1 MYGLPADFTGQA
13 FVGRML
19 QYVAVFSNQL
29 MFDFDGGCAVTLQSS
44 YSHRESKAGAG
55 VRIFEV
61 PHFEP
66 KLIRLLDKKVTLVS
80 VEQNGTFQMT
90 FENGD
95 RLTLYDTDER
105 YEAYHLSWNGG
116 GLIV

>member
-1 MYGLPADFTGQA
+1 MYGFPADFTGQV

-44 YSHRESKAGAG
+44 YSHREAKAEVG
-55 VRIFEV
+55 VRILEA
-61 PHFEP
+61 PHLEP
-66 KLIRLLDKKVTLVS
+66 KLMRILDEKVVLVS
-80 VEQNGTFQMT
+80 VDRNGTFQLI

-95 RLTLYDTDER
+95 RLAFYDPDER
-105 YEAYHLSWNGG
+105 YEAYHLSWKGG

>member
-29 MFDFDGGCAVTLQSS
+29 VFDFDGGCIVRLESS
-44 YSHRESKAGAG
+44 YSHSE
-55 VRIFEV
+55 VRGGTAQIFEV

-66 KLIRLLDKKVTLVS
+66 KLMRILDSRVTLVS
-80 VEQNGTFQMT
+80 VERNGTFQLV

-95 RLTLYDTDER
+95 RLTVYDPDER
-105 YEAYHLSWNGG
+105 YEAYHLSWSGG

>member
-13 FVGRML
+13 FVGRVL

-29 MFDFDGGCAVTLQSS
+29 MFDFDGGCAVRLESS
-44 YSHRESKAGAG
+44 YSHREARCRTAQ
-55 VRIFEV
+55 IFAA
-61 PHFEP
+61 PHFDP
-66 KLIRLLDKKVTLVS
+66 KLMRILDARVTLVS
-80 VEQNGTFQMT
+80 VERDGTFQLT

-95 RLTLYDTDER
+95 RLAFYDPDER
-105 YEAYHLSWNGG
+105 YEAYHLSWSGG